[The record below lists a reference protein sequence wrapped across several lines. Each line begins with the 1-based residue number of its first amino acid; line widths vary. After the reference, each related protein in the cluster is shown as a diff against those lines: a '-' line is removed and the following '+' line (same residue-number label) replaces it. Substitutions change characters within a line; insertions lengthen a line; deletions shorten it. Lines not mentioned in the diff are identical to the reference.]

1 MIRRAKE
8 SDIPA
13 LGALLAQVL
22 EVHRKGRPD
31 IFKPGSRKY
40 TDEEL
45 KAILADEGKPV
56 FVYEENGEV
65 FGYAF
70 CIVKDE
76 PETNNLFGRRVLY
89 LDDLCVDERMRR
101 RGIGKQLYE
110 AVKEYA
116 ASGLFDAL
124 TLNVWHLNDDALA
137 FYRSLGMEPL
147 KTTME
152 TKIKKP

>member
-13 LGALLAQVL
+13 LGALLSQVL
-22 EVHRKGRPD
+22 EVHRAGRPD
-31 IFKPGSRKY
+31 IFKKGSRKY

-45 KAILADEGKPV
+45 LSILADKDKPV

-76 PETNNLFGRRVLY
+76 PETNNLFYRRVLY
-89 LDDLCVDERMRR
+89 LDDLCVDGKKRR
-101 RGIGKQLYE
+101 LGIGKQLYE

-116 ASGLFDAL
+116 VSGSFDAL
-124 TLNVWHLNDDALA
+124 TLNVWHLNGDALA
-137 FYRSLGMEPL
+137 FYRSLGLQPL

-152 TKIKKP
+152 CKLK